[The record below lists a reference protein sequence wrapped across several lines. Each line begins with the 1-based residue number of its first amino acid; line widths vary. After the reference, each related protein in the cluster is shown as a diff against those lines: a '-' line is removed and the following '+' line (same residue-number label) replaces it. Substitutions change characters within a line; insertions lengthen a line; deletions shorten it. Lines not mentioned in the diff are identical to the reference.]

1 MYVVQPYLP
10 LVHDFYPYAEQ
21 RPNIGMAG
29 IALSVGGVNQ
39 YCLLRWPVPVHFM
52 ISEAP
57 VYTVAQKLYVSVWY
71 HQPGAWAEVSEF
83 LGVASLR
90 SGMWWREAPYTLLY
104 YIYVGD
110 DCVARC
116 RMLKNAQEYEE
127 CAKCEYCA

>member
-52 ISEAP
+52 LSEDL
-57 VYTVAQKLYVSVWY
+57 VYIASQKLYVSVWY
-71 HQPGAWAEVSEF
+71 HQSGAWAEV
-83 LGVASLR
+83 
-90 SGMWWREAPYTLLY
+90 
-104 YIYVGD
+104 
-110 DCVARC
+110 
-116 RMLKNAQEYEE
+116 
-127 CAKCEYCA
+127 